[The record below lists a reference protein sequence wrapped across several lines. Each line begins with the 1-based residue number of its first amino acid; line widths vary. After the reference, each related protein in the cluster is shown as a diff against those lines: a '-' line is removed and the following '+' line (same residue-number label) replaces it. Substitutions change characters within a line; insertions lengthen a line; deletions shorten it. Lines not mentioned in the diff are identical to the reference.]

1 LSWALNV
8 SRDGAFFTW
17 LGRLFHAVG
26 PETEKEQS
34 PNLVEDRGTC
44 KRFFED
50 DRSRSYMFVLH
61 RSAARQCSVKE

>member
-1 LSWALNV
+1 MARSSHA
-8 SRDGAFFTW
+8 
-17 LGRLFHAVG
+17 LFHAVG

-50 DRSRSYMFVLH
+50 DRSRLSATLI
-61 RSAARQCSVKE
+61 RSRLSAALMQKSEM